1 MASVPV
7 NFALIGVAGYVAPR
21 HLRAIRDTQ
30 HHVVAALD
38 PNDSVGILDSFDLDI
53 AFFQEPER
61 FDRHL
66 EKLRQGPDA
75 DHVHYV
81 SVCSPN
87 YLHDAHCRMAM
98 RVGADVICEKPL
110 VINPWNLD
118 LLQEVEH
125 ETGRKIN
132 VVLQLREH
140 PALLALKQKIDAQPD
155 KRHQVVLTY
164 ITARGKW
171 YHYSWK
177 GIYEKSGGVAINI
190 GVHFFDLLGW
200 LFGPIQ
206 EQRLYHSDTY
216 RVSGFAALEKADV
229 TWYLSV
235 DKDDLPFQPVP
246 GERTTHRSI
255 MVDGEEVEFTKG
267 FTDLHTHVYERALD
281 GRGYGIDDIRQATQW
296 TYDIRHAEL
305 LSLDDRAHDLLKRP

>member
-1 MASVPV
+1 M
-7 NFALIGVAGYVAPR
+7 NFAIIGIAGYVAPR

-30 HHVVAALD
+30 HRVVAALD

-53 AFFQEPER
+53 AFFKEPER

-66 EKLRQGPDA
+66 EKLRQDPA
-75 DHVHYV
+75 ANHVHYV

-125 ETGRKIN
+125 ETGKRIN

-140 PALLALKQKIDAQPD
+140 PALLALKEKIDAQPG

-177 GIYEKSGGVAINI
+177 GVAEKSGGVAINI

-200 LFGPIQ
+200 LFGPVH
-206 EQRLYHSDTY
+206 EQRLYCSDDK

-235 DKDDLPFQPVP
+235 DKNDLPFEPIP
-246 GERTTHRSI
+246 GERTTYRSI
-255 MVDGEEVEFTKG
+255 NVDGEEVEFTKG
-267 FTDLHTHVYERALD
+267 FTDLHTRVYERAL
-281 GRGYGIDDIRQATQW
+281 GGQGYGIDDIRLATQW
-296 TYDIRHAEL
+296 TYDIRHAPILSVDDQAHSL
-305 LSLDDRAHDLLKRP
+305 LRP